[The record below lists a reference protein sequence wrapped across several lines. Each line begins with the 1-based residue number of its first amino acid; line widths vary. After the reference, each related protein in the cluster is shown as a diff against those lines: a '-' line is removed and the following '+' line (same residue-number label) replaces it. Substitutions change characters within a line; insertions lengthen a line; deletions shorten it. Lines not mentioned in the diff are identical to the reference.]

1 MSGEPT
7 AVIKLTK
14 SEVNKV
20 IRSLVLS
27 TKTAEMF
34 DYNNDNGDK
43 ESFMRLKEDFIKIQN
58 QLTEGE
64 RQVSVNGT
72 KPNGETTY
80 QAANCDTCE

>member
-1 MSGEPT
+1 
-7 AVIKLTK
+7 
-14 SEVNKV
+14 
-20 IRSLVLS
+20 
-27 TKTAEMF
+27 
-34 DYNNDNGDK
+34 
-43 ESFMRLKEDFIKIQN
+43 MRLKEDFIKIQN